1 MLDSLYIR
9 LTLSHCVLPHARHH
23 PLPRTYLV
31 LAKFLYVPLFCANR
45 SHSQIDCNKDGA
57 AEERPVY
64 ELISGS
70 CQERQAEIYGSLAG
84 VMWTQQVGEYRM
96 RRELIAVVLD
106 AQTVQICMIGVLE
119 HMRCEYCRHERGG

>member
-1 MLDSLYIR
+1 M
-9 LTLSHCVLPHARHH
+9 LSHPVLPYARHH

-31 LAKFLYVPLFCANR
+31 LAKFLYVPLFGANR
-45 SHSQIDCNKDGA
+45 SHSKIDRNKDGA

-64 ELISGS
+64 RPICGS
-70 CQERQAEIYGSLAG
+70 CQERQAEIDGSLAG

-96 RRELIAVVLD
+96 RGELIAVLLN

-119 HMRCEYCRHERGG
+119 YMRCEYCRHERGG